1 MNLLTIKTMSD
12 GQKIRSFLNYPSYND
27 ALCAFFNE
35 LAYATA
41 SEDIVGVMVEIID
54 DEGHVSKCDR
64 YNKPVVHIPEE
75 VTESE
80 GTE

>member
-27 ALCAFFNE
+27 ALCAFYNE

-41 SEDIVGVMVEIID
+41 SEDIVGVMVELID
-54 DEGHVSKCDR
+54 DEGHVRKCEK

-75 VTESE
+75 ATERE

>member
-27 ALCAFFNE
+27 ALCAFYNE

-41 SEDIVGVMVEIID
+41 SEDIVCVMVEIID
-54 DEGHVSKCDR
+54 DEGHVKKHER

-75 VTESE
+75 ATESE
-80 GTE
+80 ENE